1 MLFDCIYIHPRHN
14 KISLFRNCLNSLYY
28 PLQAMVMVT
37 VCKLL
42 GACDHYR
49 NTLCGCAKG
58 RTPAYGLACNVQD
71 KLNQQLEKN
80 FFQKYLPVSD
90 IMAIV

>member
-1 MLFDCIYIHPRHN
+1 
-14 KISLFRNCLNSLYY
+14 
-28 PLQAMVMVT
+28 MVMVT

-58 RTPAYGLACNVQD
+58 QTPAYGLAWNIQD
-71 KLNQQLEKN
+71 KLNQQLEKK
-80 FFQKYLPVSD
+80 FFFRNICQFLMSWPLFKDFYMFYLLGILWYNEISGCV
-90 IMAIV
+90 